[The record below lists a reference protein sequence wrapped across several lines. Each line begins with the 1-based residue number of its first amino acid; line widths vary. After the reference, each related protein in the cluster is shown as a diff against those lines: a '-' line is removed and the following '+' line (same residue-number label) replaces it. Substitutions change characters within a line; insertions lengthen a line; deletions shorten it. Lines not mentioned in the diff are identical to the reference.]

1 MPQHQL
7 VSDAAPEWVAQ
18 LANDHGLGLVPWSR
32 LVCQA
37 LQLAAE
43 ASQAKIAALVVA
55 DRQVEHLLVWPQLNF
70 LTVKAKNRLAAG
82 LAQGFFYN
90 REEMRLSLQGH
101 PWIGR
106 QSSISWCAG
115 RAVPAVPG
123 CELGSIVVLGSGT
136 PMAPPLVQER
146 LRAATSL
153 LAAALTGRPASGEQ
167 QGSALMSRREFDLQL
182 SRETRRSE
190 RSNQP
195 LGILLATLTSKSR
208 KHAASDAEVQEIGEA
223 VARLLRRGGDFA
235 ARYGSRSIA
244 ILLPDSDKN
253 TTAGTASM
261 LDAVI
266 APLIAAINAERPAP
280 LGFKL
285 VTTSVRGYGS
295 LAAAGEPAGPET
307 RPPPRPAAAN
317 DAPRA
322 H

>member
-7 VSDAAPEWVAQ
+7 VSDAAPEWVVQ

-43 ASQAKIAALVVA
+43 ASQAKMAALVVA
-55 DRQVEHLLVWPQLNF
+55 DRQVEHLLVWPQMSF
-70 LTVKAKNRLAAG
+70 LTIKAKNRLTANPG
-82 LAQGFFYN
+82 QGFFYS

-101 PWIGR
+101 PWVSR
-106 QSSISWCAG
+106 QNSIAWCAG
-115 RAVPAVPG
+115 RAVPATPG
-123 CELGSIVVLGSGT
+123 CELGSVVLLGSGT
-136 PMAPPLVQER
+136 PLAPPLVQER
-146 LRAATSL
+146 LRAATNL
-153 LAAALTGRPASGEQ
+153 LAAALTGRQSSAEQ
-167 QGSALMSRREFDLQL
+167 SGSALMSRREFDLQL

-208 KHAASDAEVQEIGEA
+208 KHAASDAEVQEVGEA
-223 VARLLRRGGDFA
+223 IARLLRRGGDFT

-261 LDAVI
+261 LNAVI
-266 APLIAAINAERPAP
+266 TPLIAAINEERPAP

-285 VTTSVRGYGS
+285 VTTSVRGYDS
-295 LAAAGEPAGPET
+295 LAAAGEQASPRR
-307 RPPPRPAAAN
+307 RPVSRHVAAN
-317 DAPRA
+317 DAPTA
-322 H
+322 P